1 MAHRCQFSIVNL
13 AGETDL
19 HLGAREGIRVVVEP
33 EYRAAKLVRYR
44 EMPDVE
50 IKIGFH
56 VFHVERLW
64 GNRLLVVGSAR
75 NRLGQLNQSGSSAE
89 TDLGQFVRSAADLPG
104 GVGFRISSAHSAA
117 TLSSAQRFPGSET
130 RFSGIAWRVSYALPF
145 FAIRVALRVS

>member
-1 MAHRCQFSIVNL
+1 MQSIVLAVSAWRVVPRSSTGCTPAGPQRRNAAPSRAHAVNPFLQMGAGGMAHRCQFSIVNL

-44 EMPDVE
+44 ETPDVE

-64 GNRLLVVGSAR
+64 GNRLLVVGS
-75 NRLGQLNQSGSSAE
+75 
-89 TDLGQFVRSAADLPG
+89 
-104 GVGFRISSAHSAA
+104 
-117 TLSSAQRFPGSET
+117 
-130 RFSGIAWRVSYALPF
+130 
-145 FAIRVALRVS
+145 